1 VDLSTRKV
9 RSEIPEHLIWRHSF
23 ATFTAELDDPYL
35 AVSRLEGMPPLI
47 WGLELGT
54 GEEGGWVVTDPE
66 VISEVFMDSERF
78 SAHRPSVLAGLLGVD
93 LKLNPLDFDPP
104 AHHGYRRVMQPLFT
118 PKALVTLDAAI
129 RNTCRSLIDKFAD
142 KGECEFMQEL
152 AVPFPSYVFL
162 DLMDMPKE
170 MLPEFIK
177 WAHQM
182 VVVGNPEVQIAAARS
197 IYAYFE
203 KFLEEQRRKP
213 TSSIVA
219 AILAA
224 DYEGRPLNHLEIMG
238 MLYVLYLAGLDTVT
252 STVGWVM
259 RHLAMHPELQERLH
273 TEPKLIPS
281 AIEEFFRA
289 FPVARTY
296 RTATSDMDFHGT
308 PVRKGDKLHLSTM
321 IAGRNSKLHPN
332 PHTID
337 IERKSRHVT
346 FGTGAH
352 TCLGMHLARREITI
366 VVEEFVKR
374 FKNLRMASG
383 KAYKFNTHINFAVSY
398 LPLEWDRGA

>member
-1 VDLSTRKV
+1 VDISTRKV
-9 RSEIPEHLIWRHSF
+9 RSDIPEHLIWRHSF
-23 ATFTAELDDPYL
+23 AAFTSELDDPYL
-35 AVSRLEGMPPLI
+35 AVSRLEGKPPLI

-54 GEEGGWVVTDPE
+54 GEEGGWVVTDPD
-66 VISEVFMDSERF
+66 VMTEVFTDSERF
-78 SAHRPSVLAGLLGVD
+78 SAHRPSVLANLLGVD

-104 AHHGYRRVMQPLFT
+104 AHHGYRRVIQPLFT
-118 PKALVTLDAAI
+118 PKALIALEQAI
-129 RNTCRSLIDKFAD
+129 RDTCQSLIAKFAT

-170 MLPEFIK
+170 MLPEFVK

-182 VVVGNPEVQIAAARS
+182 VVVGNPEVQVAAARS

-203 KFLEEQRRKP
+203 KFLEQQRRNP
-213 TSSIVA
+213 TSGIVS

-224 DYEGRPLNHLEIMG
+224 QYEGRPLNHLEIMG

-252 STVGWVM
+252 STVGWIM
-259 RHLAMHPELQERLH
+259 RHLAMHPELQDRLRA
-273 TEPKLIPS
+273 EPALIPA

-296 RTATSDMDFHGT
+296 RTATSDMNFHGA

-332 PHTID
+332 PHVID
-337 IERKSRHVT
+337 IERKSRHIT
-346 FGTGAH
+346 FGIGAH
-352 TCLGMHLARREITI
+352 TCLGMHLARREITV

-374 FKNLRMASG
+374 FKNLRIREG
-383 KAYKFNTHINFAVSY
+383 ETYKYHTHINFAVAY
-398 LPLEWDRGA
+398 LPLQWDTVR